1 VPTPDATVRAAAPG
15 LTKTGAGEP
24 VTRPDLEAALAALE
38 ARLTWHRIG
47 AMVALAGVII
57 AAVKLIP

>member
-1 VPTPDATVRAAAPG
+1 MQAVSDIG
-15 LTKTGAGEP
+15 DP
-24 VTRPDLEAALAALE
+24 VTRSELEAAPAALE
-38 ARLTWHRIG
+38 ARMTCRLIG